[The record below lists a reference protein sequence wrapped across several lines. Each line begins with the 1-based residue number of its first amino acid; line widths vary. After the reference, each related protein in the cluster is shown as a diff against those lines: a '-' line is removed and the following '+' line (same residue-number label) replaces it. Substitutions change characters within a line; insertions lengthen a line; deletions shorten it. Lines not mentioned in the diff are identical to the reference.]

1 MLGVDGFHRQVKCS
15 QAAES
20 ASSQLSRPHLS
31 GNLRIPSD
39 TFGYLRIL
47 RLKTRHWIALI
58 ALLGNG
64 CTTTPEKTVILSAAS
79 SLTYA
84 LQDLTEAYRDGNG
97 DPSRPA
103 LRLNF
108 GATGA
113 LAQQIREG
121 APVDLFFA
129 ADRRELD
136 RLRAQGHLTPDEL
149 LFNGQLVIW
158 CRPNAPCAQSLAD
171 LDQPDIKRIAIA
183 HPKIAPYGAA
193 AIAAMT
199 RANLYVSLAP
209 RLIQGQTARAAL
221 RYAET
226 GDADVALT
234 AQSLA
239 QSIDGS
245 WVAVDDSL
253 YPPIEQGVA
262 IVQHAPQ
269 PDAARHFFDFVRS
282 PTGRRILATHGFEP
296 Q

>member
-1 MLGVDGFHRQVKCS
+1 MKNRYCM
-15 QAAES
+15 
-20 ASSQLSRPHLS
+20 
-31 GNLRIPSD
+31 
-39 TFGYLRIL
+39 
-47 RLKTRHWIALI
+47 ALI
-58 ALLGNG
+58 ALLGSS
-64 CTTTPEKTVILSAAS
+64 CTTPAEETVVISAAS

-97 DPSRPA
+97 NSNLPS

-129 ADRRELD
+129 ADARELD
-136 RLRAQGHLTPDEL
+136 LLRTQGHLTPDEL

-171 LDQPDIKRIAIA
+171 LDQARIKRIAIA
-183 HPKIAPYGAA
+183 HPQIAPYGAA

-199 RANLYVSLAP
+199 RADLYTSLAP

-226 GDADVALT
+226 GDADAALT

-239 QSIDGS
+239 QSIDGI

-269 PDAARHFFDFVRS
+269 PDAAHDFLDFVRS
-282 PTGRRILATHGFEP
+282 ATGRRILATHGFEP

>member
-1 MLGVDGFHRQVKCS
+1 MRNRYCM
-15 QAAES
+15 
-20 ASSQLSRPHLS
+20 
-31 GNLRIPSD
+31 
-39 TFGYLRIL
+39 
-47 RLKTRHWIALI
+47 ALI
-58 ALLGNG
+58 ALLGSG
-64 CTTTPEKTVILSAAS
+64 CTTPPEKTVVISAAS

-84 LQDLTEAYRDGNG
+84 LQDLTAAYRDSNRVPGL
-97 DPSRPA
+97 PA

-129 ADRRELD
+129 ADSRELD
-136 RLRAQGHLTPDEL
+136 LLRTQGHLTSDEL
-149 LFNGQLVIW
+149 LFDGQLVIW
-158 CRPNAPCAQSLAD
+158 CRPNVSCAQNLAA
-171 LDQPDIKRIAIA
+171 LAQSGVKRIAIA
-183 HPKIAPYGAA
+183 HPQIAPYGAA

-199 RANLYVSLAP
+199 RADLYTSLAP

-226 GDADVALT
+226 GDADAALT

-239 QSIDGS
+239 QSIDGI

-262 IVQHAPQ
+262 IVQHALQ